1 LTDQTTEGPVE
12 TGPSGSEPAVPE
24 SRPPLDGRR
33 RAVAIAI
40 PVLIAAALVAVLV
53 TRDDEPA
60 VVGEDPL
67 VVYCATAVERDSI
80 PIPDPAEADNPDVRN
95 SVPPTAARM
104 VLLTEKMFSV
114 APQQV
119 KPDLQRQINL
129 YREVVRSADARG
141 FEKAEL
147 LDALNKVA
155 AEDISTCNLQEV
167 DFAASQFQYRGFPD
181 ELDSG
186 KSSFRMRNESNERH
200 EMVLF
205 RRNPEFEGEFSEIL
219 SANKEGEQ
227 AILVAAGR
235 ADPEK
240 TDYMVVDLLNGD
252 YALTCFVK
260 SGPDFHWQK
269 GEIKEF
275 YVR

>member
-1 LTDQTTEGPVE
+1 V
-12 TGPSGSEPAVPE
+12 
-24 SRPPLDGRR
+24 
-33 RAVAIAI
+33 
-40 PVLIAAALVAVLV
+40 AALVAVLV
-53 TRDDEPA
+53 TRDDGPPA
-60 VVGEDPL
+60 VGEDPL
-67 VVYCATAVERDSI
+67 VLYCATAVERDSI
-80 PIPDPAEADNPDVRN
+80 PLPDPADADNPDVRN

-104 VLLTEKMFSV
+104 VLLTEKMFGV

-119 KPDLQRQINL
+119 KPDLQRQINI
-129 YREVVRSADARG
+129 YREVVRSGDARG
-141 FEKAEL
+141 FEKPEL

-155 AEDISTCNLQEV
+155 AEDVATCSLQKVE
-167 DFAASQFQYRGFPD
+167 FAASQFQYRGFPD
-181 ELDSG
+181 ELESG

-205 RRNPEFEGEFSEIL
+205 RRNPEFGGEFSKIL
-219 SANKEGEQ
+219 RENKEGEQ
-227 AILVAAGR
+227 ATRMATGK
-235 ADPEK
+235 ADPDK

-275 YVR
+275 HVR